1 MTVAELIEKL
11 REFDPSELVFITDGS
26 SIDGVEEADD
36 VYPTI
41 GGICII

>member
-11 REFDPSELVFITDGS
+11 KEFDPSELVFVTDDK
-26 SIDGVEEADD
+26 SIDGVEEAGD

-41 GGICII
+41 GGICIV